1 MTMIEAALRYAA
13 RGLAVFPVPPGTKKS
28 HKSETHSNG
37 RKWGMTRDAEEIRRD
52 FTQWPNAGI
61 GLPTGAVNKI
71 IVVETDTVTGHGVDG
86 DAALRAIEA
95 KYGPLPITL
104 EAISPSGSIH
114 RYFRHPRDGIRIKN
128 SASEIAAGIDVR
140 GDGGMVVAP
149 PSVRSDGA
157 YRWLNRK
164 RIAPMPAWLVELTK
178 DKPPTISQRAAVR
191 VPISHCP
198 AYGMAALKGEI
209 AALCNAPDGQRNHAL
224 NTASFNL
231 HQLVAVGQLNGPDVE
246 RELIT
251 ACEINGLMADRKN
264 GGPAGVIATIKSG
277 ARAGL
282 QNPRGRR

>member
-114 RYFRHPRDGIRIKN
+114 KIFPSPTRRHQDQEFRIGNRRRNRRSGRWRHG
-128 SASEIAAGIDVR
+128 R
-140 GDGGMVVAP
+140 G
-149 PSVRSDGA
+149 
-157 YRWLNRK
+157 
-164 RIAPMPAWLVELTK
+164 
-178 DKPPTISQRAAVR
+178 AAVCQIR
-191 VPISHCP
+191 WRLSL
-198 AYGMAALKGEI
+198 A
-209 AALCNAPDGQRNHAL
+209 
-224 NTASFNL
+224 
-231 HQLVAVGQLNGPDVE
+231 
-246 RELIT
+246 
-251 ACEINGLMADRKN
+251 
-264 GGPAGVIATIKSG
+264 
-277 ARAGL
+277 
-282 QNPRGRR
+282 